1 MRTLALATLA
11 TLCLHVGVAAAAGPV
26 AEVKPAYFAFGT
38 VKLNDPAKATVSI
51 KNTGDEPLIIK
62 AAKPSCTCLKVTA
75 PTEPILPGET
85 VSLTAVYDSSRGG
98 PFSKQVTLTLNST
111 ETPTV
116 VIVAKGEVVVP
127 DDPSTKSLTP
137 RP

>member
-38 VKLNDPAKATVSI
+38 VKLNDPAKATDSN
-51 KNTGDEPLIIK
+51 KNTGDEPLIIQS
-62 AAKPSCTCLKVTA
+62 AKPSCTCLKVTA

-98 PFSKQVTLTLNST
+98 PFSKSVAVTLNT
-111 ETPTV
+111 ESPT
-116 VIVAKGEVVVP
+116 IQLPAKGEVVAPGEPNV
-127 DDPSTKSLTP
+127 LTP
-137 RP
+137 TAKP